1 MEYFLQV
8 SYLLRLFLFRFQG
21 SMKKIPDTYYYI
33 LEDFGQSLCLI
44 KSFFYGRNANFDQ
57 KTNFGKYE
65 FQMRPH
71 LVLFSHLQKR
81 RFKALCTRIDL
92 QAIAQHSF
100 LQTLRQYEK
109 IAHTDYYILENFA
122 QSLCF
127 TKSFFHCKNIN
138 FHQKQF

>member
-1 MEYFLQV
+1 
-8 SYLLRLFLFRFQG
+8 
-21 SMKKIPDTYYYI
+21 MKKIPDTYYYI

-92 QAIAQHSF
+92 LAIA
-100 LQTLRQYEK
+100 
-109 IAHTDYYILENFA
+109 
-122 QSLCF
+122 
-127 TKSFFHCKNIN
+127 
-138 FHQKQF
+138 